1 MKVPSATFKIEDGIG
16 DELTGAVPGGL
27 SAAID
32 LENGMRQSFRAAE
45 AGLIAGSA
53 NRINRLV
60 LEKQK
65 LFAPGARQIF
75 ADQHVLQVQR
85 FLVFDA
91 AKPLD
96 FDSFHL
102 ACVSYTFSIGVMNS
116 S

>member
-1 MKVPSATFKIEDGIG
+1 MKVPSATFKVEDGIG

-27 SAAID
+27 SPAID
-32 LENGMRQSFRAAE
+32 LKNRMRQSLRAAE

-65 LFAPGARQIF
+65 LFAPGARKIF
-75 ADQHVLQVQR
+75 ADQPVLQVQR
-85 FLVFDA
+85 FLVFGA

-96 FDSFHL
+96 FDGFDL
-102 ACVSYTFSIGVMNS
+102 ASTFLSR
-116 S
+116 